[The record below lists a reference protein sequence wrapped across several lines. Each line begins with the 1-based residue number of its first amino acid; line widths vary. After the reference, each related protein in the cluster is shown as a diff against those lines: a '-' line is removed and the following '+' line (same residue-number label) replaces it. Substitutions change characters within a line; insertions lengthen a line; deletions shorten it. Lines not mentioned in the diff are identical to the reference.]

1 VALMRM
7 PAVGITC
14 YPSQGGSGVV
24 ASELGLHLARLGCE
38 VHFITT
44 QLPFRL
50 ENYHQNIFY
59 HPVELPQYP
68 VFQHAPY
75 TLSLAS
81 TMHDVALRCGLDIL
95 HVHYAVPHA
104 AGAYLARQMLGAER
118 IKVVTTLHGTDITLV
133 GQEPSYFP
141 ITRFLIEQSDAVTA
155 VSGFLRDE
163 TVRVFG
169 TDRDIEV
176 IPNFVDA
183 RLYTPRRDDTVR
195 ARVAAPDEKLLVHAS
210 NFRKVKNPQAVVEVF
225 ARVAAALPARL
236 LLIGDG
242 PEMPAVRDAIA
253 ARGLLDRVGFLG
265 AVTGLEDLLPVCD
278 LLLLP
283 SLHESFGLVA
293 LEAMACGVVALA
305 TSRGGVGEFIHDG
318 VNGFLRD
325 PDDLDGMTAV
335 ALRVLGDDTL
345 RTHLAEEAR
354 RDAAGDFG
362 APCVVRKYLELY
374 DRLLA
379 PGGLRSTF
387 LRDG

>member
-1 VALMRM
+1 MRM

-38 VHFITT
+38 VHFIATH
-44 QLPFRL
+44 LPFRL

-59 HPVELPQYP
+59 HPVDLPQYP
-68 VFQHAPY
+68 LFQHSPY

-95 HVHYAVPHA
+95 HVHYAIPHA
-104 AGAYLARQMLGAER
+104 AGAYLARQMLGPDR
-118 IKVVTTLHGTDITLV
+118 VKIVTTLHGTDITLV
-133 GQEPSYFP
+133 GQEPSFFP

-155 VSGFLRDE
+155 VSTFLRDE

-169 TDRDIEV
+169 CGEDIEV

-183 RLYTPRRDDTVR
+183 RLYVPGADPAVR
-195 ARVAAPDEKLLVHAS
+195 ARFAGPGEKLLVHAS
-210 NFRKVKNPQAVVEVF
+210 NFRKVKNPLAVVEVF
-225 ARVAAALPARL
+225 ARVAAARPARL
-236 LLIGDG
+236 LLVGDG
-242 PEMPAVRDAIA
+242 PEMPAVREAVQ
-253 ARGLLDRVGFLG
+253 ARGLQDRVVHLG
-265 AVTGLEDLLPVCD
+265 AVTGLEGLLPACD

-293 LEAMACGVVALA
+293 LEAMACGVVPLA
-305 TSRGGVGEFIHDG
+305 TSRGGAGTFIHDG
-318 VNGFLRD
+318 INGFLRD
-325 PDDLDGMTAV
+325 PDDLDGMAEA

-345 RTHLAEEAR
+345 RQHMAEEAR

-362 APCVVRKYLELY
+362 APCVVKKYLDLY

-379 PGGLRSTF
+379 PGPLRTTF
-387 LRDG
+387 RRDS